1 MVEAILTKFLII
13 LAILF
18 FIPKVIYRIRKIPY
32 AITEIILGV
41 ILALTLPLF
50 FYIDDTLTVLSAIG
64 IITIFISG
72 GMEADLDFIIKEKS
86 AISEILIIQTI
97 IVVALALGL
106 NTIFHLTKQISI
118 LIALA
123 LATPSAGYV
132 FSFLKSTSMSRK
144 DKQNVQSVVVSLEI
158 LNILLLLV
166 MLNLGSIWMII
177 FKIAT
182 IIALI
187 LLLPILLHF
196 LYQKIFQKVIGAE
209 FGLIFV
215 IALLSAFA
223 TDYLGVHFIIGA
235 FVAGIVSIKFLD
247 KIKSEKFI
255 TSAKHSNIIQG
266 FTFFA
271 AIFAPFYFFM
281 TGLMLN
287 KDILT
292 LKAGLIAISAVIV
305 ISALRYGTFYLYGKY
320 ALKERQAPA
329 MKSAIIYLPTLVF
342 TFVIAEILRERFDIA
357 PFIFGALL
365 IYGILTSII
374 PMFFMKKIE
383 DKKTN

>member
-13 LAILF
+13 LVVLF
-18 FIPKVIYRIRKIPY
+18 FIPKAIYAIRKIPY
-32 AITEIILGV
+32 AITEVLLGT
-41 ILALTLPLF
+41 ILALALPFF
-50 FYIDDTLTVLSAIG
+50 FYIDDALKVLSAIG

-72 GMEADLDFIIKEKS
+72 GMEADLDFIIKKK
-86 AISEILIIQTI
+86 ATLFEILMIQTI
-97 IVVALALGL
+97 IVVILALL
-106 NTIFHLTKQISI
+106 FNVFFDITKQISI

-144 DKQNVQSVVVSLEI
+144 DKHNVQSIVVSLEI
-158 LNILLLLV
+158 LNILLLLI
-166 MLNLGSIWMII
+166 MLNLGNTWII
-177 FKIAT
+177 IIKLSVV
-182 IIALI
+182 IALV
-187 LLLPILLHF
+187 LLLPVILNF
-196 LYQKIFQKVIGAE
+196 LYKNIFKKIIGIE

-247 KIKSEKFI
+247 RIKEERFI
-255 TSAKHSNIIQG
+255 NSKKHSNIIQG

-271 AIFAPFYFFM
+271 AIFAPFYFFT

-287 KDILT
+287 REILN
-292 LKAGLIAISAVIV
+292 LKTGLIAISAVII
-305 ISALRYGTFYLYGKY
+305 ISFLRYTAFYIYSRHV
-320 ALKERQAPA
+320 LKEKRNSAI
-329 MKSAIIYLPTLVF
+329 KSAIIHLPTLVF
-342 TFVIAEILRERFDIA
+342 TFVIAEILRDKFNIE
-357 PFIFGALL
+357 PVIFGALL

-374 PMFFMKKIE
+374 PMFFMKKIDE
-383 DKKTN
+383 NFQ